1 MMVNLATQADFSVAV
16 DQVRQAG
23 RELVA
28 AGADTQSKL
37 LEAVATEL
45 EASLD
50 AILEANTLD
59 LEASLDMAVPERVL
73 DWLKLTPERLQTT
86 AKILRRLAYLGDPR
100 GLLHPSPS
108 RLSKAVG
115 GYGQVVPLG
124 VVALVYEAFPEL
136 AAIMAGLC
144 LRTGNGLILKGS
156 NEASQTNQVI
166 LQALHA
172 ALERVGLP
180 QQCIL
185 SLTEEQGDV
194 ARTWLLQDPGVDLII
209 PYGRPGLVQ
218 QVVRQAGV
226 PVLPTAMGNCYLYWS
241 ATGQL
246 DTVTPMI
253 VDSHRGEPDA
263 VNAIEKVLI
272 HRSCS
277 PSAVVQLCH
286 TLWDQDF
293 EILADEALL
302 PELPDVKAAAAADWG
317 RPFLGKTVALRW
329 VDDGPTAAA
338 FLNRHSSG
346 HASAIAT
353 ESYSESSRFTQLA
366 SSAVVYVNAS
376 PRFVRNPAQASAIA
390 LGMTA
395 QRGRCTGFVG
405 LSALL
410 TTQHILHSLQ

>member
-1 MMVNLATQADFSVAV
+1 MVELATQADFSAAV
-16 DQVRQAG
+16 EQVRQASHV
-23 RELVA
+23 LVA
-28 AGADTQSKL
+28 AGAETQSRL
-37 LEAVATEL
+37 LEVVASTI

-50 AILEANTLD
+50 DILEANTLD

-100 GLLHPSPS
+100 GLLHPAPS
-108 RLSKAVG
+108 RLSKAVA

-136 AAIMAGLC
+136 AAIAAGLS

-166 LQALHA
+166 LQALHQ
-172 ALERVGLP
+172 ALDQVGLP
-180 QQCIL
+180 QHCIL

-194 ARTWLLQDPGVDLII
+194 ARSWLLQDLGVDLII

-241 ATGQL
+241 ASGQL
-246 DTVTPMI
+246 DTVTHMI
-253 VDSHRGEPDA
+253 LDSHRGEPDA
-263 VNAIEKVLI
+263 VNAIEKVLV
-272 HRSCS
+272 HRGCS
-277 PSAVVQLCH
+277 PSALAQLCH
-286 TLWDQDF
+286 TLWDHDF
-293 EILADEALL
+293 EVLADEALL
-302 PELPDVKAAAAADWG
+302 ADLPNVKPATAADWS
-317 RPFLGKTVALRW
+317 RPFLGKTVAFGS
-329 VDDGPTAAA
+329 VENVQTAVA
-338 FLNRHSSG
+338 LINRHSSG
-346 HASAIAT
+346 HANAIAT
-353 ESYSESSRFTQLA
+353 EAYAEGSRFTQLA
-366 SSAVVYVNAS
+366 TSAVVYVNTS
-376 PRFVRNPAQASAIA
+376 PRFVRNPAQAAAIA

-395 QRGRCTGFVG
+395 QRGRCSGFVG

-410 TTQHILHSLQ
+410 TTKHILQGLE

>member
-1 MMVNLATQADFSVAV
+1 MVVLASQTDFSAAV
-16 DQVRQAG
+16 EQVRQASHD
-23 RELVA
+23 LIA
-28 AGADTQSKL
+28 AGAETQSRL
-37 LEAVATEL
+37 LEAVATAI
-45 EASLD
+45 EADLD
-50 AILEANTLD
+50 DILEANTLD

-100 GLLHPSPS
+100 GLLHPAPS
-108 RLSKAVG
+108 RLSKAVS

-136 AAIMAGLC
+136 AAIAAGLS

-156 NEASQTNQVI
+156 NEAGQTNQVI
-166 LQALHA
+166 LQALHRA
-172 ALERVGLP
+172 IDQVGLP

-194 ARTWLLQDPGVDLII
+194 ARSWLLQDRGVDLII

-241 ATGQL
+241 ATGHL
-246 DTVTPMI
+246 DTVTAM
-253 VDSHRGEPDA
+253 VLDSHRGEPDA
-263 VNAIEKVLI
+263 VNAIEKVLV
-272 HRSCS
+272 HRGCS
-277 PSAVVQLCH
+277 SSALAQLCH

-293 EILADEALL
+293 EVLADEALL
-302 PELPDVKAAAAADWG
+302 GDLPDVKPAAIADWS
-317 RPFLGKTVALRW
+317 RPFLSKTVALRS
-329 VDDGPTAAA
+329 VDDIRAAA
-338 FLNRHSSG
+338 ALINRHSSG
-346 HASAIAT
+346 HANAIAT
-353 ESYSESSRFTQLA
+353 EAYTEGGRFTQLVT
-366 SSAVVYVNAS
+366 SSVVYINTS
-376 PRFVRNPAQASAIA
+376 PRFVRNPAQAAGIA

-395 QRGRCTGFVG
+395 QRGRCSGFVG

-410 TTQHILHSLQ
+410 TTQHILQGLE

>member
-1 MMVNLATQADFSVAV
+1 MVNLSTQADFSAAV
-16 DQVRQAG
+16 EQVRQASY
-23 RELVA
+23 ELVA

-45 EASLD
+45 DACLD
-50 AILEANTLD
+50 DILEANTLD

-73 DWLKLTPERLQTT
+73 DWLKLTPERLQTA

-100 GLLHPSPS
+100 GLLPPAPS
-108 RLSKAVG
+108 RLSKAVVG
-115 GYGQVVPLG
+115 HGQVVPLG

-136 AAIMAGLC
+136 AAIMAGLT

-166 LQALHA
+166 LQALHH

-180 QQCIL
+180 QHCIL
-185 SLTEEQGDV
+185 SLTEEQGDM

-246 DTVTPMI
+246 DTVTTMVI
-253 VDSHRGEPDA
+253 DSHRGEPDA
-263 VNAIEKVLI
+263 VNAIEKVLV
-272 HRSCS
+272 HRGCNL
-277 PSAVVQLCH
+277 SAVVQLCH

-293 EILADEALL
+293 TLLADAALL
-302 PELPDVKAAAAADWG
+302 PELPDVKPATAADWG
-317 RPFLGKTVALRW
+317 RPFLGKTVALRL
-329 VDDGPTAAA
+329 VDNIQVATA
-338 FLNRHSSG
+338 LINRSSSG
-346 HASAIAT
+346 HANAIAT
-353 ESYSESSRFTQLA
+353 ESYAESSRFTQMA
-366 SSAVVYVNAS
+366 TSAVVYVNTS

-395 QRGRCTGFVG
+395 QRGRCSGFVG

-410 TTQHILHSLQ
+410 TTQHVLQGLE

>member
-1 MMVNLATQADFSVAV
+1 MVNLTTQSDFSAAV
-16 DQVRQAG
+16 EQVRQAG
-23 RELVA
+23 RDLVA

-37 LEAVATEL
+37 LKAVASEL
-45 EASLD
+45 EANLD

-73 DWLKLTPERLQTT
+73 DWLKLTPERLQTA
-86 AKILRRLAYLGDPR
+86 AKILRRLAQLGDPR
-100 GLLHPSPS
+100 GLLHPAPS

-166 LQALHA
+166 LQALHQ
-172 ALERVGLP
+172 ALEQVGLP
-180 QQCIL
+180 QHCIL

-194 ARTWLLQDPGVDLII
+194 ARTWLLQDPGIDLII

-226 PVLPTAMGNCYLYWS
+226 PVLPTAMGNCYLYW
-241 ATGQL
+241 APTGQL
-246 DTVTPMI
+246 DTVAPMI
-253 VDSHRGEPDA
+253 IDSHRGEPDA

-277 PSAVVQLCH
+277 PSAIVQLCH
-286 TLWDQDF
+286 TLWDQNFDL
-293 EILADEALL
+293 LADEALL
-302 PELPDVKAAAAADWG
+302 ADLPDVKPTTAADWK
-317 RPFLGKTVALRW
+317 RPFLSKTVALGL
-329 VDDGPTAAA
+329 VEDGSIATT
-338 FLNRHSSG
+338 FINRHSSG
-346 HASAIAT
+346 HANAIAT
-353 ESYSESSRFTQLA
+353 ESYIESSRFTQLTT
-366 SSAVVYVNAS
+366 SAVVYVNTS
-376 PRFVRNPAQASAIA
+376 PRFVRNPAQVSSIA

-395 QRGRCTGFVG
+395 QRGRCSGFVG

-410 TTQHILHSLQ
+410 TTQHILQGLE

>member
-1 MMVNLATQADFSVAV
+1 MVNLTTQADFSAAV
-16 DQVRQAG
+16 EQVRRAG

-28 AGADTQSKL
+28 AGAEAQSRL
-37 LEAVATEL
+37 LEAVATAI
-45 EASLD
+45 EASFD
-50 AILEANTLD
+50 DILEANTLD

-100 GLLHPSPS
+100 GLLHPAPS
-108 RLSKAVG
+108 RLIKAVA

-136 AAIMAGLC
+136 AAIAAGLS

-156 NEASQTNQVI
+156 NEAGQTNQAI
-166 LQALHA
+166 LQALHQ
-172 ALERVGLP
+172 ALDSTGLSP
-180 QQCIL
+180 FCIL

-226 PVLPTAMGNCYLYWS
+226 PVLPTSMGNCYLYWS

-246 DTVTPMI
+246 DTVLHM
-253 VDSHRGEPDA
+253 VLDSHRGEPDA
-263 VNAIEKVLI
+263 VNAVEKVLV
-272 HRSCS
+272 HRGCN
-277 PSAVVQLCH
+277 PSALVQFCH

-293 EILADEALL
+293 EVLADAGLL
-302 PELPDVKAAAAADWG
+302 PDLPDVKPAAAADWK
-317 RPFLGKTVALRW
+317 RSFLGKTVALRS
-329 VDDGPTAAA
+329 VDSVQTAAT
-338 FLNRHSSG
+338 LINRYSSG
-346 HASAIAT
+346 HANAIAT
-353 ESYSESSRFTQLA
+353 ETYAESSRFTQLA
-366 SSAVVYVNAS
+366 TSSVIYINTS
-376 PRFVRNPAQASAIA
+376 PRFVRNPAQASSIA

-395 QRGRCTGFVG
+395 QRGRCNGFVG
-405 LSALL
+405 LGAFV
-410 TTQHILHSLQ
+410 TTQHILQGLE

>member
-1 MMVNLATQADFSVAV
+1 MVELATQADFSLAV
-16 DQVRQAG
+16 EQVRQAG
-23 RELVA
+23 QVLVA
-28 AGADTQSKL
+28 AGAETQSRL
-37 LEAVATEL
+37 LETVATAI

-50 AILEANTLD
+50 DILEANTLD

-100 GLLHPSPS
+100 GILHPAPS
-108 RLSKAVG
+108 RLSKAVS

-136 AAIMAGLC
+136 AAIAAGLS

-156 NEASQTNQVI
+156 NEAGQTNQVI
-166 LQALHA
+166 LQALHR
-172 ALERVGLP
+172 ALDQVGLP
-180 QQCIL
+180 QHCIF

-194 ARTWLLQDPGVDLII
+194 ARSWLLQDPGVDLII

-241 ATGQL
+241 ASGQL
-246 DTVTPMI
+246 DTVTHMI

-263 VNAIEKVLI
+263 VNAIEKVLV
-272 HRSCS
+272 HRGCS
-277 PSAVVQLCH
+277 SSALAQLCH

-293 EILADEALL
+293 EVLADEALL
-302 PELPDVKAAAAADWG
+302 ADLPDVKPATAADWS
-317 RPFLGKTVALRW
+317 RPFLRKTVALRL
-329 VDDGPTAAA
+329 VENIQTAAA
-338 FLNRHSSG
+338 LINRYGSG
-346 HASAIAT
+346 HASAMAT
-353 ESYSESSRFTQLA
+353 EAYTEGSRFTQLA
-366 SSAVVYVNAS
+366 TSAVVYINTS
-376 PRFVRNPAQASAIA
+376 PRFVRNPAQAATIA

-395 QRGRCTGFVG
+395 QRGRCSGFVG

-410 TTQHILHSLQ
+410 TTQNVLQGLE

>member
-1 MMVNLATQADFSVAV
+1 MVELATQADFSVAV
-16 DQVRQAG
+16 EQVRQAG
-23 RELVA
+23 QVLAA
-28 AGADTQSKL
+28 AGAETQSRL
-37 LEAVATEL
+37 LEAVATAI

-50 AILEANTLD
+50 DILEANTLD

-100 GLLHPSPS
+100 GLLHPAPS
-108 RLSKAVG
+108 RLSKAVA

-136 AAIMAGLC
+136 AAIAAGLS

-166 LQALHA
+166 LQALHQ
-172 ALERVGLP
+172 ALDQVGLP
-180 QQCIL
+180 QHCIF

-194 ARTWLLQDPGVDLII
+194 ARSWLLQDPGIDLII

-241 ATGQL
+241 ASGQL
-246 DTVTPMI
+246 DTVTHMI
-253 VDSHRGEPDA
+253 LDSHRGEPDA
-263 VNAIEKVLI
+263 VNAIEKVLV
-272 HRSCS
+272 HRGCS
-277 PSAVVQLCH
+277 SSALAQLCH

-293 EILADEALL
+293 EVLADEALL
-302 PELPDVKAAAAADWG
+302 ADLPDAKPATAADWS

-329 VDDGPTAAA
+329 VENIQTAAA
-338 FLNRHSSG
+338 LINRYSSG
-346 HASAIAT
+346 HANAIAT
-353 ESYSESSRFTQLA
+353 EAYTEGSRFSQLA
-366 SSAVVYVNAS
+366 TSAVVYVNTS
-376 PRFVRNPAQASAIA
+376 PRFVRNPAQTAAIA

-395 QRGRCTGFVG
+395 QRGRCSGFVG
-405 LSALL
+405 LSAML
-410 TTQHILHSLQ
+410 TTQHILQGLE

>member
-1 MMVNLATQADFSVAV
+1 MVTLATQADFSAAV
-16 DQVRQAG
+16 DEVHQASYD
-23 RELVA
+23 LVT

-37 LEAVATEL
+37 LEVVAAEL
-45 EASLD
+45 DANRD

-59 LEASLDMAVPERVL
+59 LEASLDMAVPDRVL

-86 AKILRRLAYLGDPR
+86 AKILRRLASLGDPR
-100 GLLHPSPS
+100 GLIHPVPS
-108 RLSKAVG
+108 RLSKAVA

-156 NEASQTNQVI
+156 NEASQTNQAI
-166 LQALHA
+166 LQSLHA

-180 QQCIL
+180 EQCIL
-185 SLTEEQGDV
+185 SLTEDQGDV
-194 ARTWLLQDPGVDLII
+194 ARTWLLQDSGVNLVI
-209 PYGRPGLVQ
+209 PYGRPELVQ

-246 DTVTPMI
+246 DAVTHMI

-263 VNAIEKVLI
+263 VNAIEKVLVN
-272 HRSCS
+272 RNCS
-277 PSAVVQLCH
+277 PSALVQLCH
-286 TLWDQDF
+286 TLWDHDF
-293 EILADEALL
+293 ELLADAALGAEL
-302 PELPDVKAAAAADWG
+302 PEVKSAAAADWG
-317 RPFLGKTVALRW
+317 RPFLGKTVALRS
-329 VDDGPTAAA
+329 VEDVQTAAA
-338 FLNRHSSG
+338 WVNRYGSD

-353 ESYSESSRFTQLA
+353 ETYSERSRFTQLA
-366 SSAVVYVNAS
+366 TSAVVYVNTS
-376 PRFVRNPAQASAIA
+376 PRFVRNPAQAAAIA

-395 QRGRCTGFVG
+395 QRGRCSGFVD
-405 LSALL
+405 LTALL
-410 TTQHILHSLQ
+410 TTQHILQRLD